1 MDQWTM
7 IIRAPSPIVTG
18 TRTIYWNLQWDD
30 LPERVSYFA
39 SLGGEELLSL
49 WWDYHSNAGGTHG
62 DARYGDWTHTTERR
76 ENVGVLVW
84 HIPPPIHLLMPES
97 TTSTGQ
103 HVWFTQPDQI
113 PKAMATLTPKD
124 QAEYHTHRRRRPPN
138 SSPHEI
144 YIFPTL
150 DFYCSC
156 GIQLHGIPVPSSKLN
171 VGGGAGLCQMNLL
184 IFPLC

>member
-1 MDQWTM
+1 MSYDNK
-7 IIRAPSPIVTG
+7 G
-18 TRTIYWNLQWDD
+18 TKPYCHWNKDHLLESAMGWSSRKGQ
-30 LPERVSYFA
+30 LLCVP
-39 SLGGEELLSL
+39 GGEELLSL
-49 WWDYHSNAGGTHG
+49 WWDCHSNAGGTHG

-76 ENVGVLVW
+76 ENVEVLVW

-103 HVWFTQPDQI
+103 HVRFTQPDQI
-113 PKAMATLTPKD
+113 PKAMTTLTPKD
-124 QAEYHTHRRRRPPN
+124 QAECHTHRRRPPN

-144 YIFPTL
+144 CIFLTL

-171 VGGGAGLCQMNLL
+171 VGGEGYARWIC
-184 IFPLC
+184 